1 MKMLIALLLLLIGT
15 TFSTFASDLGES
27 LKGECIYS
35 PSNSRKADLPVWTE
49 DSEEE
54 ESKASEM

>member
-1 MKMLIALLLLLIGT
+1 MLIALLLIGT
-15 TFSTFASDLGES
+15 TFSSFASDLGES

-35 PSNSRKADLPVWTE
+35 PANSRKADLPAIVE

>member
-1 MKMLIALLLLLIGT
+1 MKMLIALLLIGT
-15 TFSTFASDLGES
+15 TFSSFASELGES

-35 PSNSRKADLPVWTE
+35 PSNSRKADLPATVE

-54 ESKASEM
+54 ESKSSEM

>member
-1 MKMLIALLLLLIGT
+1 MKMLIALLLIGT

-35 PSNSRKADLPVWTE
+35 PSNSRKADLPVSTE